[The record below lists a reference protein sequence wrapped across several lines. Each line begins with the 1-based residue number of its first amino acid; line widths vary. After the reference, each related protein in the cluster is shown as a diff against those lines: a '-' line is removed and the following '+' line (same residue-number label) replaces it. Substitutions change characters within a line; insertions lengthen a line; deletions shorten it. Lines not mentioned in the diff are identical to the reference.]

1 MAAAE
6 VVVYTTDWCP
16 YCRAAEALLRSK
28 GVDYRRVDVSGN
40 HEIRRWLVEATGR
53 RTVPQ
58 VFINGAPVGGFDDI
72 NALDRS
78 GRLDPMLATTPPI
91 L

>member
-1 MAAAE
+1 MAAE

-16 YCRAAEALLRSK
+16 YCRAAEALLGRK
-28 GVDYRRVDVSGN
+28 GVAFRRVDVSGK
-40 HEIRRWLVEATGR
+40 HEIRSWLVEATGQ

-58 VFINGAPVGGFDDI
+58 IFINGQPVGGFDDI
-72 NALDRS
+72 NALDHG
-78 GRLDPMLATTPPI
+78 GRLDAMLATPPPT

>member
-16 YCRAAEALLRSK
+16 YCRAAEALLRGK
-28 GVDYRRVDVSGN
+28 GVDYRRVDVSGDR
-40 HEIRRWLVEATGR
+40 EIRRWLLEATGQ

-58 VFINGAPVGGFDDI
+58 IFINGQPVGGFDDI
-72 NALDRS
+72 NAMDH
-78 GRLDPMLATTPPI
+78 GGQLDPLLATPPP
-91 L
+91 